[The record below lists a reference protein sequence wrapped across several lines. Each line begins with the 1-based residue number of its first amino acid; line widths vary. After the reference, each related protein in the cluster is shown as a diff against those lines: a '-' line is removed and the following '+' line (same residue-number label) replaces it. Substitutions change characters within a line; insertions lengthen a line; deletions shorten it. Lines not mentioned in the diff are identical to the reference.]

1 MRPALRLSPLA
12 LAAALALSLFAAPAL
27 AQDTPQKMLDM
38 ARQIRAQ
45 AAQLKG
51 QLSPEDYADMLAQ
64 AAQIEQDVR
73 DGGFSAPVA
82 QEPVT
87 LAKRIADAHQ
97 GRLDWLD
104 GEAACVG
111 YGWENHRKFVS
122 KYGDPERD
130 RLCRAAFGHFETYF
144 LMVRGGSGD
153 AAAEP
158 HLEAYDRA
166 ARAAVAYYGRNGR

>member
-1 MRPALRLSPLA
+1 MRLLPLA
-12 LAAALALSLFAAPAL
+12 LAFSLFAAPSL

-45 AAQLKG
+45 AAQMKDMLPP
-51 QLSPEDYADMLAQ
+51 QDYADMLAQ

-73 DGGFSAPVA
+73 DGGFAVPVA
-82 QEPVT
+82 KPPVT
-87 LAKRIADAHQ
+87 LSQRIADAHQ

-111 YGWENHRKFVS
+111 YGWENHKTFVS
-122 KYGDPERD
+122 NYGDPERD
-130 RLCRAAFGHFETYF
+130 RLCRAAFAHYERYF
-144 LMVRGGSGD
+144 LTVRNGGGG
-153 AAAEP
+153 AAGEP

-166 ARAAVAYYGRNGR
+166 AQAAVDYYAGKRR

>member
-1 MRPALRLSPLA
+1 MLRLLPLA
-12 LAAALALSLFAAPAL
+12 IALSLFAAPAL
-27 AQDTPQKMLDM
+27 AQGASQQMLDM

-45 AAQLKG
+45 AAQMRG
-51 QLSPEDYADMLAQ
+51 QLSAEDYADMLAQ
-64 AAQIEQDVR
+64 AAQIEQDVS
-73 DGGFSAPVA
+73 DGGFSTPVA

-87 LAKRIADAHQ
+87 LSKRIADAHQ

-111 YGWENHRKFVS
+111 YGWENHRRFVS
-122 KYGDPERD
+122 NYGDPERD
-130 RLCRAAFGHFETYF
+130 RLCRTAFAHFETYF
-144 LMVRGGSGD
+144 LMVRNGSGS

-166 ARAAVAYYGRNGR
+166 AQAAVGYYARAGR

>member
-1 MRPALRLSPLA
+1 MRLLPLA
-12 LAAALALSLFAAPAL
+12 IAFSLFAAPAP
-27 AQDTPQKMLDM
+27 AQDTSQKMLDM

-45 AAQLKG
+45 AAQMKD
-51 QLSPEDYADMLAQ
+51 QLSSEDYADMLAQ

-82 QEPVT
+82 KEPVT
-87 LAKRIADAHQ
+87 VSKRIADAHQ

-111 YGWENHRKFVS
+111 YGWENHRTFVS
-122 KYGDPERD
+122 NYGDPERD
-130 RLCRAAFGHFETYF
+130 RLCRTAFAHFETYF
-144 LMVRGGSGD
+144 LMARNGSGS

-158 HLEAYDRA
+158 HLQAYDTA
-166 ARAAVAYYGRNGR
+166 AQAAVDYYGRKGR

>member
-1 MRPALRLSPLA
+1 MRLLPL
-12 LAAALALSLFAAPAL
+12 ALALSLFAAPAL
-27 AQDTPQKMLDM
+27 AQDTSRQMLDM

-45 AAQLKG
+45 AAQMKDM
-51 QLSPEDYADMLAQ
+51 LSPQDYADMLAQ

-73 DGGFSAPVA
+73 EGGFAVPVA

-87 LAKRIADAHQ
+87 AAKRIADAHN

-111 YGWENHRKFVS
+111 YGWENHRTFVS
-122 KYGDPERD
+122 NYGDPERD
-130 RLCRAAFGHFETYF
+130 RLCRTAFAHYEKYF
-144 LMVRGGSGD
+144 LAIRSGAGS

-158 HLEAYDRA
+158 DLIAYDRA
-166 ARAAVAYYGRNGR
+166 AQAAVEYYASTHR

>member
-1 MRPALRLSPLA
+1 MRLLPLA
-12 LAAALALSLFAAPAL
+12 IALSLFAAPAL
-27 AQDTPQKMLDM
+27 AQDTSQKMLDM

-45 AAQLKG
+45 AAQLKD
-51 QLSPEDYADMLAQ
+51 QLSPEDHADMLAQ

-73 DGGFSAPVA
+73 EGGFAAAVAP
-82 QEPVT
+82 EPVT

-111 YGWENHRKFVS
+111 YGWENHSRFVS
-122 KYGDPERD
+122 NYGDPERD
-130 RLCRAAFGHFETYF
+130 RLCRAAFAHYEKYF
-144 LMVRGGSGD
+144 LMVRGGSGG

-158 HLEAYDRA
+158 HLEAYDGA
-166 ARAAVAYYGRNGR
+166 AQAAVAYYGRKGR

>member
-1 MRPALRLSPLA
+1 
-12 LAAALALSLFAAPAL
+12 
-27 AQDTPQKMLDM
+27 M
-38 ARQIRAQ
+38 ARQMRAQ

-51 QLSPEDYADMLAQ
+51 QLSPEDYADMIAQ

-73 DGGFSAPVA
+73 DGGFSAPPTK
-82 QEPVT
+82 EPIS

-111 YGWENHRKFVS
+111 YGWENHKTFAS
-122 KYGDPERD
+122 NYGDPERD
-130 RLCRAAFGHFETYF
+130 RLCRAAFAHFEKYF
-144 LMVRGGSGD
+144 LMVRSGSGSE
-153 AAAEP
+153 AAES

-166 ARAAVAYYGRNGR
+166 AQAAVEYHHSRGR